1 MKHTLFGLVVTL
13 FLSSASAAQTPD
25 APTIAAAE
33 RLLTGMDYDRQ
44 MERMSEMMAEQSGPA
59 MKKSIEA
66 ETGMQVDDELI
77 RKLAEVQRSSLR
89 EVFVNDKNLRR
100 ATALIYARHFSA
112 ADLDRLAILYK
123 DPVMRKWTELAPALM
138 GDMMPL
144 IMDIARAQGAQIS
157 AKSKAIVTD
166 YFAEKTKAGSS

>member
-1 MKHTLFGLVVTL
+1 MKRTLFGLVLTL

-25 APTIAAAE
+25 ARTLAAAE

-44 MERMSEMMAEQSGPA
+44 MERMSEMMAQQAGPA
-59 MKKSIEA
+59 LKKAIEA
-66 ETGMQVDDELI
+66 ESGLPVDDELI
-77 RKLAEVQRSSLR
+77 RRLAEVQQSFLR
-89 EVFVNDKNLRR
+89 KAFVNDKNLRR

-112 ADLDRLAILYK
+112 ADLDRLTILYQ
-123 DPVMRKWTELAPALM
+123 DPVMRKWTELAPAVM

-157 AKSKAIVTD
+157 AKSKAIVTE
-166 YFAEKTKAGSS
+166 YLVEKKKAGGT